1 MLFLKT
7 FIVYL
12 VLIFSLVFSYAENL
26 ITYHAQG
33 YGGAVAAE
41 DSRAVEA
48 GIEILK
54 SGGNATDAAVA
65 VMLAASVVDYGLF
78 AIGAEIPFMIY
89 GKIIYLVMCLWIT
102 KIIIM

>member
-12 VLIFSLVFSYAENL
+12 VLIFSLVFSYAENS

-33 YGGAVAAE
+33 HGGAVAAE

-48 GIEILK
+48 GIAMLK
-54 SGGNATDAAVA
+54 NDGNATDAAVA
-65 VMLAASVVDYGLF
+65 VMLAASVVDYGMF
-78 AIGAEIPFMIY
+78 SI
-89 GKIIYLVMCLWIT
+89 
-102 KIIIM
+102 